1 MAHKQDRQFPPAD
14 QLIEK
19 FVAST
24 GMNFA
29 LPHGF
34 LNGKRNRHRPDIA
47 EVQIRRET
55 ARSLHLRMVPRLLI
69 PRQLR
74 CDKLPQPFE
83 RGVRAPSETVY
94 RLHGAVQLAESFRN
108 VIRK

>member
-14 QLIEK
+14 QLIEEI
-19 FVAST
+19 VAST

-47 EVQIRRET
+47 EVQIRRRDGSFPSPQDGSAPAHSPPT
-55 ARSLHLRMVPRLLI
+55 PLR
-69 PRQLR
+69 QT
-74 CDKLPQPFE
+74 
-83 RGVRAPSETVY
+83 PS
-94 RLHGAVQLAESFRN
+94 AV
-108 VIRK
+108 